1 MAAEEYLDVFPGA
14 KRSGNTHAVL
24 SQRAT
29 PENFQILTAPCGC
42 GDNGT
47 GGCVGFALT
56 ARMGMRARSRLA
68 CGPLLARSLLR
79 IRYGFPQRPQ
89 CDLISGS
96 LMLVRLCRSLLNH
109 TLLEVNSQPTGIL

>member
-1 MAAEEYLDVFPGA
+1 MMAAEEYLDVFPGA
-14 KRSGNTHAVL
+14 KRRGNTHAVL

-29 PENFQILTAPCGC
+29 PENFQILTAPRGC
-42 GDNGT
+42 GDNGA

-68 CGPLLARSLLR
+68 CGPF
-79 IRYGFPQRPQ
+79 FPQRPR

-96 LMLVRLCRSLLNH
+96 LEATEHALDTIGFML
-109 TLLEVNSQPTGIL
+109 G